1 MDSESNGEVQELI
14 NRIELVKEKLEKSS
28 FYEEFTK
35 QMEQREMVE
44 RIENVIGCIDGRY
57 SQLQLVLYGLG
68 GLHCSGERE
77 IEIREY
83 RHMQFALAIL
93 LREKFQWVSDIQVY
107 DPVFSAIDRMAI
119 NVFNC
124 TCLSYDEKC
133 IRIVEKPTRFFMPR

>member
-1 MDSESNGEVQELI
+1 MDSQSNGEVKELI

-35 QMEQREMVE
+35 QMEQPEMVE
-44 RIENVIGCIDGRY
+44 RIESVIGRDGRY

-83 RHMQFALAIL
+83 RHMQFSLAIL
-93 LREKFQWVSDIQVY
+93 LREKF
-107 DPVFSAIDRMAI
+107 
-119 NVFNC
+119 
-124 TCLSYDEKC
+124 
-133 IRIVEKPTRFFMPR
+133 